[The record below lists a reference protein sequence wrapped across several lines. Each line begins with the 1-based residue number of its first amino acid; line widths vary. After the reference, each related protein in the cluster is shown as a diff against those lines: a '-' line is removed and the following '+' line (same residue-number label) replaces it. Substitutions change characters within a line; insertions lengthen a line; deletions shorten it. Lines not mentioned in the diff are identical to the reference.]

1 MASNNMTPPGI
12 LSSNRTKTAPAKR
25 KAVTKEKED
34 KQSWRENNVRAMI
47 AVQTSRSSRKNDN
60 DE

>member
-1 MASNNMTPPGI
+1 MTPPGI